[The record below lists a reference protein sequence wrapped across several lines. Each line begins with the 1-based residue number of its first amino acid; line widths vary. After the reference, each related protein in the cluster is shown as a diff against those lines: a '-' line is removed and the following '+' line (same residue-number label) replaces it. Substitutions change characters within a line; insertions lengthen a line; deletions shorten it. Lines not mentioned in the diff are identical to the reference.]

1 MKCKLCWLFIK
12 FPFSYL
18 LLLPQQKQRG
28 SCLTQ
33 KGSTGL
39 KLVQHILFYKQ
50 EWQLLTQI
58 IFYINNRIIYPK
70 WRRSE
75 LRMSCF
81 VQPPTVAFTIIP
93 HWDGFKHWK
102 TSTVASSAVWDWA
115 RIFVKKNNNNY
126 PQPKHPEPG
135 PLWTN
140 DLQNFLRSQLSTW
153 NHKTHLHPYNLN

>member
-58 IFYINNRIIYPK
+58 MFYINNRIIYSK

-93 HWDGFKHWK
+93 HRDGFKHWK

-115 RIFVKKNNNNY
+115 RIFVKKIIIIIHSQNIQNQAHY
-126 PQPKHPEPG
+126 GRMICRTFKITVKH
-135 PLWTN
+135 LKS
-140 DLQNFLRSQLSTW
+140 QNTFASI
-153 NHKTHLHPYNLN
+153 

>member
-1 MKCKLCWLFIK
+1 MKCRLCWLFIK
-12 FPFSYL
+12 FPFSYSL
-18 LLLPQQKQRG
+18 PLPQQKQG
-28 SCLTQ
+28 GACWSQ

-39 KLVQHILFYKQ
+39 KLVQHILFYKR

-58 IFYINNRIIYPK
+58 MFDINNRIIYPK

-93 HWDGFKHWK
+93 CWDGFKCWK

-115 RIFVKKNNNNY
+115 RIFVLKKIIIHSQNIQNQAHY
-126 PQPKHPEPG
+126 GRMICRTFKITVKH
-135 PLWTN
+135 LKS
-140 DLQNFLRSQLSTW
+140 QNTFASI
-153 NHKTHLHPYNLN
+153 